1 LKLPKTTIAERAF
14 DCLDAPIVRVAAP
27 DVPAIPA
34 AEALEQFYMP
44 NLDKIVVALNRVLQ
58 Y

>member
-1 LKLPKTTIAERAF
+1 LPKTTIAERAF